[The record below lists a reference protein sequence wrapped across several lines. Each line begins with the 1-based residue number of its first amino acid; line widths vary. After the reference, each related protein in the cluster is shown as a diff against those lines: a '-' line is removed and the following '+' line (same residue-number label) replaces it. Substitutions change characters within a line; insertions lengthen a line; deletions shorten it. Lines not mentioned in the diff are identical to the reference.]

1 MKFADIP
8 GLYKTKEL
16 LKQSVHSGHIA
27 HAHLF
32 AGAPGCVA
40 LPMALAWITYL
51 HCQNRGEDAC
61 GTCAACVKSLK
72 YIHPDTHFAFPAPSP
87 KSGEEEKTRIENLKS
102 WRAFLLEH
110 PFGMPEDWISFL
122 NSEDKQLSISREG
135 GRQIIQALTLK
146 PFESAYK
153 VMLIWCPERMH
164 PSAANALLKILEE
177 PSPQTVFILVSYA
190 ADSLLPTILSRVQ
203 HVHISLLSDDEL
215 KGYLQSIDSK
225 ANLEEIVR
233 LANGNIN
240 LALRLLN
247 QEENTFFPT
256 LTQWLRA
263 CYKRDYGQLVQMAE
277 DFHAFERMNQH
288 LLLRY
293 GLSVLR
299 ESAIALSGAESLHR
313 VRDQE
318 LEFVR
323 NFSGVLS
330 IPVIEKAVN
339 LLNRAD
345 YHIERNGS
353 AKMIFLDLSVAL
365 GELFKIKPQS

>member
-8 GLYKTKEL
+8 GLQKTKDL
-16 LKQSVHSGHIA
+16 LKQSVRNSHIA
-27 HAHLF
+27 HAYLF
-32 AGAPGCVA
+32 AGAPGCTA

-51 HCQNRGEDAC
+51 HCQQRGEDAC

-110 PFGMPEDWISFL
+110 PFGMPEDWISHL
-122 NSEDKQLSISREG
+122 NSEDKQISISRED

-146 PFESAYK
+146 PFESTYK

-177 PSPQTVFILVSYA
+177 PSPQTLFILVSYA
-190 ADSLLPTILSRVQ
+190 ADNLLPTILSRVQ
-203 HVHISLLSDDEL
+203 QVHIPLLSDDEL
-215 KGYLQSIDSK
+215 KSYLLSIEPGI
-225 ANLEEIVR
+225 NPEEIVR
-233 LANGNIN
+233 LADGNIN
-240 LALRLLN
+240 LALRLMA
-247 QEENTFFPT
+247 EGENTHFTT
-256 LTQWLRA
+256 LTQWLRT
-263 CYKRDYGQLVQMAE
+263 CYKLDYARLVTMAE
-277 DFHAFERMNQH
+277 EFHELDRMNQH
-288 LLLRY
+288 LFLRY
-293 GLSVLR
+293 GLAILR
-299 ESAIALSGAESLHR
+299 ESVVAIAGSDSLHR
-313 VRDQE
+313 VREQE

-330 IPVIEKAVN
+330 IPIIEKAVH
-339 LLNRAD
+339 LLNQAD
-345 YHIERNGS
+345 YYIERNGS

-365 GELFKIKPQS
+365 GELLKIKPKA